1 MFDKS
6 YRFHG
11 IHAKKVR
18 ELTSIIN
25 IETKAQLFRFVKDVY
40 VVAPLVG
47 FLYSRRAELDHTK
60 SPETG
65 EEYDVNVMAEQVLSV
80 GEDLTFN
87 FCLIMLLDRNYEPDE
102 DKRIDKAFRSIGK
115 NQLDEKRFDEYV
127 RGGVDVLHEKLIE
140 GANTEDE
147 YVKKLYDFTEDI
159 QERFNDEVNLEQLSK
174 LCLR

>member
-25 IETKAQLFRFVKDVY
+25 GDTKAQLFKFVKDVY
-40 VVAPLVG
+40 AVAPLVG

-80 GEDLTFN
+80 GEDLAFN
-87 FCLIMLLDRNYEPDE
+87 FCLIMLLDSAYEPDE
-102 DKRIDKAFRSIGK
+102 DNRIDKAFRHVGK

-127 RGGVDVLHEKLIE
+127 RGGIDVLHEKLIE
-140 GANTEDE
+140 GVNAEDE
-147 YVKKLYDFTEDI
+147 YVKHLFDFTLDI
-159 QERFNDEVNLEQLSK
+159 QERFNEEVNLETLAN
-174 LCLR
+174 LCLH